1 MIHMKIE
8 VEDSLVTI
16 LKLRRKQLKIS
27 QEDLGKKLGLS
38 AMGLSY
44 LENENRG
51 LKVDLLELWARE
63 LGLEVEIK
71 LSIKQ

>member
-1 MIHMKIE
+1 MN
-8 VEDSLVTI
+8 SLVTM